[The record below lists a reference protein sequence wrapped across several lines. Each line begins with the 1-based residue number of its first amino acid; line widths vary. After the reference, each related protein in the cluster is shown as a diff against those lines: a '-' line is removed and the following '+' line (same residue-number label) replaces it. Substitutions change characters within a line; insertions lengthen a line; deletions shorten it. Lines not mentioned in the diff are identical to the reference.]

1 MTKTKKPI
9 KVAFI
14 FLIILI
20 ILFNAIWFLNNSLV
34 YSKYKKAVGYN
45 AQSRDY
51 SINKDGYLY
60 YVKTP
65 SYPQFTG
72 NLSITKEV
80 RLKEGSKSIYS
91 CDIIIWP
98 SLFGKSEIGITI
110 EKYEAK
116 TTNDMTGMDM
126 QHLLTC
132 YVDENLNLIGNYT
145 NEQKKVFEE
154 NYTLVQETWSHTKEV
169 FKI

>member
-20 ILFNAIWFLNNSLV
+20 ILFNAFWFLNNSLV

-45 AQSRDY
+45 AKSHDY

-72 NLSITKEV
+72 NLSINKEV
-80 RLKEGSKSIYS
+80 RLVEANKAVYS
-91 CDIIIWP
+91 CAIIIWP
-98 SLFGKSEIGITI
+98 SLFGKLEIGITI
-110 EKYEAK
+110 EKYEAN
-116 TTNDMTGMDM
+116 TTNGMTGMDM
-126 QHLLTC
+126 QSLLSC
-132 YVDENLNLIGNYT
+132 YVDKNLNLIGNYT